1 MKGVWNIVTV
11 FAGCVTL
18 FASGWTL
25 RECSSDRPRRIP
37 PSFESATLD
46 QCAQAEAACLAVG
59 EKLGITVTI
68 PPWQAMV
75 LAPVL
80 DPR

>member
-1 MKGVWNIVTV
+1 MKQFAMSMGCGVVLG
-11 FAGCVTL
+11 FAPWVVERCQ
-18 FASGWTL
+18 
-25 RECSSDRPRRIP
+25 REHERRIP
-37 PSFESATLD
+37 ASWQAAQLD

-59 EKLGITVTI
+59 QKLGITVTI